1 MKVSKDDN
9 NYIYYWVGKN
19 IKKQRKIKGWT
30 QKQLAEKC
38 CFSENFTFK
47 TCSLNT
53 LYHISKVLD
62 VPIKVLFEE
71 LEEEKEK

>member
-1 MKVSKDDN
+1 MKVSKEDN

-38 CFSENFTFK
+38 CFS
-47 TCSLNT
+47 
-53 LYHISKVLD
+53 
-62 VPIKVLFEE
+62 
-71 LEEEKEK
+71 